1 MNTLPIDVTAPLIRA
16 PMLRRALISGARR
29 VIAQR
34 DALNK
39 INVFPVADGDT
50 GSNMAFTLGNVLTG
64 ALSRKSRHA
73 GELLSRVSEQA
84 IDGARGN
91 SGAIIAQFFTGIAER
106 IGNSPTISLEQMT
119 QAIRHGASSARQ
131 ALSEPQEGTILSVIS
146 VFAESLHTG
155 HGRFHFRS
163 WFESALLKAR
173 LALANTPNQLPVLQK
188 AGVVDAGA
196 QGFVD
201 LLEGVYQFIL
211 DGEIDLADEAGDE
224 EADLEFAEGH
234 GELLLADSEHRW
246 CSECLILG
254 DGLDRAG
261 LRVAVSDL
269 GASCV
274 VIAGSSSRVRL
285 HAHVS
290 TPKQLFDIA
299 ARFGRIEGTKA
310 DDMHAQARTA
320 AGAKSVVVITDTSAD
335 LPDALSERYNVHWVP
350 LRLSF
355 GETDYL
361 DKVGLSTQEFY
372 HKLRTELVLPQTSQP
387 SPGDFRRQ
395 FEFLLSHHPQIVY
408 VGLSRAVSGTLQS
421 AETAAKRGHTE
432 RIHIFDTANAAGGQ
446 GLLVLAAAEA
456 AQAGQSASDIMAL
469 LARLR
474 PLTQTWACTADISH
488 AVRGGRV
495 PKWAAP
501 IAGILSLTAIAKVS
515 PAGKLAVKTG
525 LFGKRNTLERF
536 AQYVAKRV
544 DQSQTY
550 RVIIGH
556 CDDLEAGQRLLQVFT
571 GLIRCEQAWCVQTG
585 PAVGAHA
592 GPGALVISLQPVQ
605 QPA

>member
-1 MNTLPIDVTAPLIRA
+1 
-16 PMLRRALISGARR
+16 
-29 VIAQR
+29 
-34 DALNK
+34 
-39 INVFPVADGDT
+39 
-50 GSNMAFTLGNVLTG
+50 
-64 ALSRKSRHA
+64 
-73 GELLSRVSEQA
+73 
-84 IDGARGN
+84 
-91 SGAIIAQFFTGIAER
+91 
-106 IGNSPTISLEQMT
+106 
-119 QAIRHGASSARQ
+119 
-131 ALSEPQEGTILSVIS
+131 
-146 VFAESLHTG
+146 
-155 HGRFHFRS
+155 
-163 WFESALLKAR
+163 
-173 LALANTPNQLPVLQK
+173 
-188 AGVVDAGA
+188 
-196 QGFVD
+196 
-201 LLEGVYQFIL
+201 
-211 DGEIDLADEAGDE
+211 
-224 EADLEFAEGH
+224 
-234 GELLLADSEHRW
+234 
-246 CSECLILG
+246 
-254 DGLDRAG
+254 
-261 LRVAVSDL
+261 
-269 GASCV
+269 
-274 VIAGSSSRVRL
+274 
-285 HAHVS
+285 
-290 TPKQLFDIA
+290 
-299 ARFGRIEGTKA
+299 
-310 DDMHAQARTA
+310 
-320 AGAKSVVVITDTSAD
+320 
-335 LPDALSERYNVHWVP
+335 

-421 AETAAKRGHTE
+421 AETAAKRGHTD

-456 AQAGQSASDIMAL
+456 AQAGQSANDIMAL

-501 IAGILSLTAIAKVS
+501 IANLLSLTAIAKVS
-515 PAGKLAVKTG
+515 PAGKLTVKTG

-536 AQYVAKRV
+536 AHYVAKRV
-544 DQSQTY
+544 DKSQTY

-556 CDDLEAGQRLLQVFT
+556 CDDLEAGQRLLQLFT